1 MCLWLQGDIV
11 TELTWVDGLGNVH
24 RDSRHSEAGRA
35 MVGGLGVAGMVTELL
50 VQLEP
55 PSLTAVDTRF
65 KQHDGKLYEDVVSM
79 LQVRQET
86 VVCSFFVAHVTDPLF
101 E

>member
-1 MCLWLQGDIV
+1 MCLLLQGDIV

-24 RDSRHSEAGRA
+24 RDSRNSDAGRA
-35 MVGGLGVAGMVTELL
+35 LVGGLGVAGIVTELL

-65 KQHDGKLYEDVVSM
+65 KQHDGKLYDDVVSM

-86 VVCSFFVAHVTDPLF
+86 VMCS
-101 E
+101 

>member
-1 MCLWLQGDIV
+1 M
-11 TELTWVDGLGNVH
+11 DGLGNVH
-24 RDSRHSEAGRA
+24 RNSRHSDAGRA
-35 MVGGLGVAGMVTELL
+35 LVGGLGVAGMVTELL

-79 LQVRQET
+79 LQVRQE
-86 VVCSFFVAHVTDPLF
+86 VLYL
-101 E
+101 